1 MKPRKI
7 VVKVALRASLR
18 DQPFGLPLDHESC
31 RGFPGAY
38 RRDGRVR
45 VLAIRGPIPSTKTQG
60 ASEREA
66 GVARSRLWRDVN
78 LHSVSNIAPAW

>member
-31 RGFPGAY
+31 RGFSGAY
-38 RRDGRVR
+38 RKDGKVR
-45 VLAIRGPIPSTKTQG
+45 ALPTT
-60 ASEREA
+60 
-66 GVARSRLWRDVN
+66 
-78 LHSVSNIAPAW
+78 